1 MWEPHGLVYSGRLSR
16 ADTAAL
22 AAVVPEAARE
32 GDRSARRILREAGT
46 ELGLSAAVVARR
58 LGMQRR
64 KTTVGMVGGVFRMSA
79 DVRSS
84 FRHKVRGSVPKAVF
98 AVPLF
103 SPAVG
108 SVLLALRLAGIR
120 TTRKIMA
127 NLEAASQRIG
137 DK

>member
-1 MWEPHGLVYSGRLSR
+1 
-16 ADTAAL
+16 
-22 AAVVPEAARE
+22 
-32 GDRSARRILREAGT
+32 
-46 ELGLSAAVVARR
+46 
-58 LGMQRR
+58 
-64 KTTVGMVGGVFRMSA
+64 MVGGVFRMSA